1 VKALFGFVSAGG
13 GRIVQRKKSLAVF
26 FFFSALFSLSAQVEL
41 ALHGSVE
48 TLFALPFSKDLNL
61 TDSRA
66 AFTGEVS
73 AYAGQAS
80 AFVSLSAAYNGL
92 SPERTGFSLE
102 EAWADWSAGGFF
114 LRLGRQFLSWGA
126 ADGLILTDVVCPQN
140 LTAYAGLDFA
150 GSRLAVDG
158 LKLHY
163 SFPAFAAEAVWLPLF
178 TPARLPENS
187 QNPLY
192 GIFYPSSIDMG
203 GTALPVSV
211 SGAAPPRTIADGEY
225 GLRLSWYAPALD
237 VSVMVF
243 YGWND
248 LPFMEKSLILSEAS
262 PPVPAGLALRP
273 EYGRTVTA
281 GADASVPLG
290 DFLLRLEAAWT
301 GGGRYDR
308 SAEETAAAFSAG
320 RGDGPVKKHNLK
332 LLAGLDWNP
341 SGWTLSAQYYED
353 LLPDAYSGGT
363 ARPWRKSALTL
374 RAGRG
379 FFRETL
385 NISARC
391 FLDLQDFDTAA
402 GVSAD
407 YALTDALSLSLG
419 SDFFSGG
426 IENRGTY
433 GAYKDLNC
441 LWIKGLFRF

>member
-1 VKALFGFVSAGG
+1 VNALFGFAPAGG
-13 GRIVQRKKSLAVF
+13 RRVTPPKKTLVMVF
-26 FFFSALFSLSAQVEL
+26 LFSAFFPLSAQAEL

-48 TLFALPFSKDLNL
+48 TLFALPFSKDRNL
-61 TDSRA
+61 TDSRSS
-66 AFTGEVS
+66 FTGEVS
-73 AYAGQAS
+73 AYAGRAS
-80 AFVSLSAAYNGL
+80 AFVSLSAEYNGV
-92 SPERTGFSLE
+92 SPERTGFSLG

-114 LRLGRQFLSWGA
+114 FRLGRQLLSWGA

-158 LKLHY
+158 LRMRY
-163 SFPAFAAEAVWLPLF
+163 SLPAFAAEAVWLPLF
-178 TPARLPENS
+178 TPARLPADPE
-187 QNPLY
+187 NPLY
-192 GIFYPSSIDMG
+192 EIFYPSAIDMG

-211 SGAAPPRTIADGEY
+211 SQVPPPRTIDSGEY

-237 VSVMVF
+237 ISVMGF

-248 LPFMEKSLILSEAS
+248 VPYAAAS
-262 PPVPAGLALRP
+262 FSPAGLELRP
-273 EYGRTVTA
+273 EYGRTITA
-281 GADASVPLG
+281 GADAGVPLG

-301 GGGRYDR
+301 GGGAYER
-308 SAEETAAAFSAG
+308 SAGETAAALSAG
-320 RGDGPVKKHNLK
+320 RGDEPVKKHNLK

-341 SGWTLSAQYYED
+341 SGWTLSVQYYED
-353 LLPDAYSGGT
+353 LLPDASDGGT

-374 RAGRG
+374 RAGRS

-385 NISARC
+385 NISAWC

-402 GVSAD
+402 GVSAA

-419 SDFFSGG
+419 SDFFTGG

-441 LWIKGLFRF
+441 LWIKEIFRF

>member
-1 VKALFGFVSAGG
+1 MTPL
-13 GRIVQRKKSLAVF
+13 KKTLAAF
-26 FFFSALFSLSAQVEL
+26 FLFSAFFSLSAQAEL
-41 ALHGSVE
+41 ALHGSAE
-48 TLFALPFSKDLNL
+48 TLFALPFSKDLGL
-61 TDSRA
+61 TDSRSS
-66 AFTGEVS
+66 FTGEVS
-73 AYAGQAS
+73 AYADRAS
-80 AFVSLSAAYNGL
+80 AFVSLSAEYNGV
-92 SPERTGFSLE
+92 SPERTGFSLG
-102 EAWADWSAGGFF
+102 EAWADWSAGGFL
-114 LRLGRQFLSWGA
+114 LRLGRQLLSWGA

-158 LKLHY
+158 LRLRY

-178 TPARLPENS
+178 TPALLPGDP

-192 GIFYPSSIDMG
+192 GIVYPSAIDMG
-203 GTALPVSV
+203 GTALPVKISE
-211 SGAAPPRTIADGEY
+211 AALPGTIAGGEY

-237 VSVMVF
+237 FSVMGF

-248 LPFMEKSLILSEAS
+248 MPYAEKAVVFSEAA
-262 PPVPAGLALRP
+262 PFTPAGLELRP
-273 EYGRTVTA
+273 GYGRTLTA

-290 DFLLRLEAAWT
+290 NFLLRLEAAWT

-308 SAEETAAAFSAG
+308 SAGETAAALSAG
-320 RGDGPVKKHNLK
+320 QNDEPVKKHNLK

-353 LLPDAYSGGT
+353 LLPDAYDGGT
-363 ARPWRKSALTL
+363 ARPWRKSAVTL
-374 RAGRG
+374 RAGRS

-385 NISARC
+385 NLSAWC

-402 GVSAD
+402 SVSAD
-407 YALTDALSLSLG
+407 YALTDAFSLSLG
-419 SDFFSGG
+419 SDFFTGG

-441 LWIKGLFRF
+441 LWIKGIFRF